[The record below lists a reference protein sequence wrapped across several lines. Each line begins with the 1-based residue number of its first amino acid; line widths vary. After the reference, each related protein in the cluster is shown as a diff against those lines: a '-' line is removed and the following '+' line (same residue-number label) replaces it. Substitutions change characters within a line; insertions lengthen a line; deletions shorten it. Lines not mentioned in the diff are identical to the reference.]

1 MHLSSP
7 VDDGELWQVGTR
19 KGRGYHETNDREALC
34 VSKLPSKAV
43 NSQYSGIDELNTYG
57 K

>member
-7 VDDGELWQVGTR
+7 VDDGELR
-19 KGRGYHETNDREALC
+19 KWVLAKARGYRETKDREELC
-34 VSKLPSKAV
+34 VSKVHGDSV
-43 NSQYSGIDELNTYG
+43 NSQYSGVYELTTYG